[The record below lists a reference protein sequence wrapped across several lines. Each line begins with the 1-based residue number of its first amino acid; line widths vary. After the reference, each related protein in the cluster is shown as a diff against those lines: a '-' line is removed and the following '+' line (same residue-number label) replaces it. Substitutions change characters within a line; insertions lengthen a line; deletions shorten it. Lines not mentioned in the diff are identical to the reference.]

1 MDPAKDITIVV
12 TPRERF
18 SCAVRS
24 MKSLLASIS
33 SQTPVMYIDAGTPEH
48 VRHDLQTIAKTHAVT
63 FIEAEGLSSPNHLRN
78 LAAKLIKTT
87 AICFVDNDLLY
98 KQGWL
103 DRLARAADEEHAD
116 IVHPICL
123 IGEFEEDRI
132 HHAGGK
138 FKIDHTVSPPRY
150 RDEHLLAN
158 QSYSQHKTSLSR
170 VESDY
175 AEFHCL
181 LINSK
186 TLRRLNYLDEDLLS
200 LDEHIDLCMKV
211 KQAGGSIVVEPSA
224 VVSYAATSQSSPFW
238 IADAPIFKE
247 RWSEHNNLH
256 SVQHFSAS
264 WGFHYDEREPPSSL
278 IYGNWA
284 LRQMVDIRPRTIP
297 SNSDRT
303 VNKQN
308 LSATDYPYVHSF
320 PRLIRQCCEH
330 GFSPDQLQQI
340 RVAFDLAA
348 SIHMGALRSCRLP
361 FIDHCVGVASVLV
374 VHGFSSDLVIAGLLH
389 AIYLQGASSLEN
401 ILEAT
406 PFNRAFVQGL
416 IGKPIET
423 ILFRYPQLNYLEERH
438 WEHLSCHL
446 EQIPLEVAAV
456 LMVRVA
462 NEIEECLDD
471 KLVLDRKLSLDVQ
484 PDGNGRNSMIDDSLA
499 GMASSQGEQARL
511 QLFQRSAPIL
521 DFCGHSTLCDE
532 GLERIHDLGRRL
544 RDQTIFPGN
553 PLSTEGMIEMI
564 AGPFK
569 ELRPRTPRQHMIQR
583 RLLLVKHRI
592 PARLRRTVLAQRSKS
607 LMNRLIAKLQL
618 Q

>member
-1 MDPAKDITIVV
+1 MDPTKDITIVV

-18 SCAVRS
+18 SCALRS

-33 SQTPVMYIDAGTPEH
+33 SQAPVVYIDAGTPGQARENLH
-48 VRHDLQTIAKTHAVT
+48 AIAKTHNVT

-78 LAAKLIKTT
+78 LAAESIKTT

-98 KQGWL
+98 QQGWL
-103 DRLARAADEEHAD
+103 DYLARAADEEHAD
-116 IVHPICL
+116 IAHPICL

-132 HHAGGK
+132 HHAGGR

-158 QSYSQHKTSLSR
+158 QSYSRHKPFLSR
-170 VESDY
+170 ADSDY

-181 LINSK
+181 LIQSK
-186 TLRRLNYLDEDLLS
+186 TLCKLGFLDEDLLS

-211 KQAGGSIVVEPSA
+211 KQAGGKIVVEPSA
-224 VVSYAATSQSSPFW
+224 VVTYTAPSQSSPFW

-256 SVQHFSAS
+256 SVQRFSKT

-278 IYGNWA
+278 IFGNWA

-297 SNSDRT
+297 SNFYKA

-308 LSATDYPYVHSF
+308 LSATNYPYVHSF

-330 GFSPDQLQQI
+330 GFSPEQLQQI
-340 RVAFDLAA
+340 RLAFDLAA
-348 SIHMGALRSCRLP
+348 SIHKGALRGCRLP

-374 VHGFSSDLVIAGLLH
+374 VHGFSSDLVVAGLLH
-389 AIYLQGASSLEN
+389 AIYLQGASSREN

-406 PFNRAFVQGL
+406 PSHRGFVQRL
-416 IGKPIET
+416 VGKPIET
-423 ILFRYPQLNYLEERH
+423 LLFRYPQLNFLEEQP
-438 WEHLSCHL
+438 WEHLSCPL

-456 LMVRVA
+456 LMLRVA
-462 NEIEECLDD
+462 NEIEMCLDD
-471 KLVLDRKLSLDVQ
+471 KLVFDGQLNLDVR
-484 PDGNGRNSMIDDSLA
+484 PDENGRNGIIDASLA
-499 GMASSQGEQARL
+499 GMTSSQGEQARV

-521 DFCGHSTLCDE
+521 EFCGHSTLCDE
-532 GLERIHDLGRRL
+532 GLERIHNLGRRL

-553 PLSTEGMIEMI
+553 PLSTEGMIETI
-564 AGPFK
+564 AAPFK
-569 ELRPRTPRQHMIQR
+569 ELKPLTFRQEMLQR
-583 RLLLVKHRI
+583 KLLMVKPCI
-592 PARLRRTVLAQRSKS
+592 PARLRRTVLAQRSKN
-607 LMNRLIAKLQL
+607 LMNRLIAKL
-618 Q
+618 